1 MSSKSPEPSGKLSSS
16 VKPRHVT
23 MISLGGTIGAG
34 LFIGIAEP
42 LTQAGPL
49 GTILAY
55 FAAGLVMLGTMMCL
69 GELATSFPHS
79 GSFQYYA
86 YKFFPSPLISY
97 TIGWMYWLSWV
108 FALAAGLVAA
118 GIVSHEMW
126 PNIPIWLYCGGYLAI
141 LTLVNMLSAGA
152 FGEFEYWLA
161 GIKVFAIVFFI
172 ACGLWL
178 ISDKASTTEW
188 VPTLRVEGELFPFG
202 IAPIFQ
208 CMAIVVYSFQGAELV
223 GNVASEAPHPEQ
235 ALPKIIRTIGIRII
249 LFYILAVSVLAILNP
264 SGWVKSSDSGPF
276 VEVFREIGLP
286 GSEDFMKLVIL
297 SASLSAVNSAI
308 FACSRMFWSMAQSGM
323 TPAFFKKLSVN
334 GVPRR
339 AIWFCAA
346 LSLVCIFTQFINARR
361 LFLFLVASTAQVGC
375 VAWIVICACQLKY
388 RALVDSGLKP
398 YLQSTYRVRWHPWT
412 GVIVITAN
420 VLIIVS
426 GWFGTDGF
434 SMFLAEAGLTG
445 LVILS
450 YFLFYKSPSDDANQ
464 NEASCRH

>member
-141 LTLVNMLSAGA
+141 LTSLKSSKAPTNYFTPNILRKSWSRLV
-152 FGEFEYWLA
+152 
-161 GIKVFAIVFFI
+161 
-172 ACGLWL
+172 
-178 ISDKASTTEW
+178 
-188 VPTLRVEGELFPFG
+188 
-202 IAPIFQ
+202 
-208 CMAIVVYSFQGAELV
+208 
-223 GNVASEAPHPEQ
+223 
-235 ALPKIIRTIGIRII
+235 
-249 LFYILAVSVLAILNP
+249 VSVVHLDALAFP
-264 SGWVKSSDSGPF
+264 V
-276 VEVFREIGLP
+276 
-286 GSEDFMKLVIL
+286 
-297 SASLSAVNSAI
+297 
-308 FACSRMFWSMAQSGM
+308 
-323 TPAFFKKLSVN
+323 
-334 GVPRR
+334 
-339 AIWFCAA
+339 AA
-346 LSLVCIFTQFINARR
+346 T
-361 LFLFLVASTAQVGC
+361 
-375 VAWIVICACQLKY
+375 
-388 RALVDSGLKP
+388 
-398 YLQSTYRVRWHPWT
+398 
-412 GVIVITAN
+412 
-420 VLIIVS
+420 
-426 GWFGTDGF
+426 
-434 SMFLAEAGLTG
+434 
-445 LVILS
+445 
-450 YFLFYKSPSDDANQ
+450 
-464 NEASCRH
+464 

>member
-1 MSSKSPEPSGKLSSS
+1 
-16 VKPRHVT
+16 

-86 YKFFPSPLISY
+86 YKFFPSPLVSY

-208 CMAIVVYSFQGAELV
+208 CMAIVVYSFQG
-223 GNVASEAPHPEQ
+223 G
-235 ALPKIIRTIGIRII
+235 GI
-249 LFYILAVSVLAILNP
+249 
-264 SGWVKSSDSGPF
+264 
-276 VEVFREIGLP
+276 
-286 GSEDFMKLVIL
+286 
-297 SASLSAVNSAI
+297 
-308 FACSRMFWSMAQSGM
+308 SRQCG
-323 TPAFFKKLSVN
+323 
-334 GVPRR
+334 
-339 AIWFCAA
+339 
-346 LSLVCIFTQFINARR
+346 Q
-361 LFLFLVASTAQVGC
+361 
-375 VAWIVICACQLKY
+375 
-388 RALVDSGLKP
+388 
-398 YLQSTYRVRWHPWT
+398 
-412 GVIVITAN
+412 
-420 VLIIVS
+420 
-426 GWFGTDGF
+426 
-434 SMFLAEAGLTG
+434 
-445 LVILS
+445 
-450 YFLFYKSPSDDANQ
+450 
-464 NEASCRH
+464 

>member
-1 MSSKSPEPSGKLSSS
+1 
-16 VKPRHVT
+16 

-202 IAPIFQ
+202 IAPIF
-208 CMAIVVYSFQGAELV
+208 
-223 GNVASEAPHPEQ
+223 
-235 ALPKIIRTIGIRII
+235 
-249 LFYILAVSVLAILNP
+249 
-264 SGWVKSSDSGPF
+264 
-276 VEVFREIGLP
+276 
-286 GSEDFMKLVIL
+286 
-297 SASLSAVNSAI
+297 
-308 FACSRMFWSMAQSGM
+308 
-323 TPAFFKKLSVN
+323 
-334 GVPRR
+334 
-339 AIWFCAA
+339 
-346 LSLVCIFTQFINARR
+346 
-361 LFLFLVASTAQVGC
+361 
-375 VAWIVICACQLKY
+375 
-388 RALVDSGLKP
+388 
-398 YLQSTYRVRWHPWT
+398 
-412 GVIVITAN
+412 
-420 VLIIVS
+420 
-426 GWFGTDGF
+426 
-434 SMFLAEAGLTG
+434 
-445 LVILS
+445 
-450 YFLFYKSPSDDANQ
+450 
-464 NEASCRH
+464 

>member
-161 GIKVFAIVFFI
+161 GIKVFAIVLSPAVFGSLVI
-172 ACGLWL
+172 KPQQPNGCRHCGW
-178 ISDKASTTEW
+178 
-188 VPTLRVEGELFPFG
+188 R
-202 IAPIFQ
+202 
-208 CMAIVVYSFQGAELV
+208 
-223 GNVASEAPHPEQ
+223 GNSSHS
-235 ALPKIIRTIGIRII
+235 ALPR
-249 LFYILAVSVLAILNP
+249 FFSVWP
-264 SGWVKSSDSGPF
+264 SWCTH
-276 VEVFREIGLP
+276 FRGR
-286 GSEDFMKLVIL
+286 
-297 SASLSAVNSAI
+297 N
-308 FACSRMFWSMAQSGM
+308 
-323 TPAFFKKLSVN
+323 
-334 GVPRR
+334 
-339 AIWFCAA
+339 
-346 LSLVCIFTQFINARR
+346 
-361 LFLFLVASTAQVGC
+361 
-375 VAWIVICACQLKY
+375 
-388 RALVDSGLKP
+388 
-398 YLQSTYRVRWHPWT
+398 
-412 GVIVITAN
+412 
-420 VLIIVS
+420 
-426 GWFGTDGF
+426 
-434 SMFLAEAGLTG
+434 
-445 LVILS
+445 
-450 YFLFYKSPSDDANQ
+450 
-464 NEASCRH
+464 

>member
-1 MSSKSPEPSGKLSSS
+1 
-16 VKPRHVT
+16 

-161 GIKVFAIVFFI
+161 GIKVFAIVFNRMGADTAGGGGTLPIRHCPDFSVY
-172 ACGLWL
+172 GHRGVL
-178 ISDKASTTEW
+178 IS
-188 VPTLRVEGELFPFG
+188 GGG
-202 IAPIFQ
+202 ISRQ
-208 CMAIVVYSFQGAELV
+208 CGQ
-223 GNVASEAPHPEQ
+223 
-235 ALPKIIRTIGIRII
+235 
-249 LFYILAVSVLAILNP
+249 
-264 SGWVKSSDSGPF
+264 
-276 VEVFREIGLP
+276 
-286 GSEDFMKLVIL
+286 
-297 SASLSAVNSAI
+297 
-308 FACSRMFWSMAQSGM
+308 
-323 TPAFFKKLSVN
+323 
-334 GVPRR
+334 
-339 AIWFCAA
+339 
-346 LSLVCIFTQFINARR
+346 
-361 LFLFLVASTAQVGC
+361 
-375 VAWIVICACQLKY
+375 
-388 RALVDSGLKP
+388 
-398 YLQSTYRVRWHPWT
+398 
-412 GVIVITAN
+412 
-420 VLIIVS
+420 
-426 GWFGTDGF
+426 
-434 SMFLAEAGLTG
+434 
-445 LVILS
+445 
-450 YFLFYKSPSDDANQ
+450 
-464 NEASCRH
+464 

>member
-152 FGEFEYWLA
+152 FSYKHSAED
-161 GIKVFAIVFFI
+161 
-172 ACGLWL
+172 C
-178 ISDKASTTEW
+178 
-188 VPTLRVEGELFPFG
+188 LRQIRESIRQFLRFLR
-202 IAPIFQ
+202 
-208 CMAIVVYSFQGAELV
+208 YSKRTVL
-223 GNVASEAPHPEQ
+223 PH
-235 ALPKIIRTIGIRII
+235 
-249 LFYILAVSVLAILNP
+249 
-264 SGWVKSSDSGPF
+264 
-276 VEVFREIGLP
+276 
-286 GSEDFMKLVIL
+286 
-297 SASLSAVNSAI
+297 
-308 FACSRMFWSMAQSGM
+308 
-323 TPAFFKKLSVN
+323 
-334 GVPRR
+334 
-339 AIWFCAA
+339 
-346 LSLVCIFTQFINARR
+346 
-361 LFLFLVASTAQVGC
+361 
-375 VAWIVICACQLKY
+375 
-388 RALVDSGLKP
+388 
-398 YLQSTYRVRWHPWT
+398 
-412 GVIVITAN
+412 
-420 VLIIVS
+420 
-426 GWFGTDGF
+426 
-434 SMFLAEAGLTG
+434 
-445 LVILS
+445 
-450 YFLFYKSPSDDANQ
+450 
-464 NEASCRH
+464 